1 MGKQRIGGF
10 YMGQERAT
18 SGRPL
23 WLSKE
28 IHWDL
33 IRLTVPTII
42 STLAIPLLGIVDTA
56 VLGRLPDVRQLA
68 GATSAGVILS
78 VVFQM
83 FFFLRMATTALVA
96 QRWGADDRRGATL
109 ISFQALVLSVILGI
123 GLIVLRH
130 PISLIGFALVGA
142 PEDVTALSNAYFTVR
157 VLEAPFYFM
166 TLALT
171 GMMRGQGD
179 AVMPMYIVIGIN
191 VVNIAGD
198 LLLVPGTFGLPSF
211 GVVGAAWASLV
222 AQAAGCAAAIVVGWR
237 RLRPYWDWT
246 WFHSLRRLPWQRF
259 FSISSHL
266 FIRTL
271 ALVLTLAAVTALVAR
286 LESATILAAHAILM
300 QLWSLVSHGVDGFA
314 YATEAMVGLYL
325 GRGDKS
331 RAHAS
336 GVAAM
341 LWGVGLGTL
350 FALTYFAAVDR
361 VAFFFT
367 HNREVAEI
375 VISLVWAI
383 ALSQPVNAAAY
394 VFDGILIGATDTR
407 YLRNAMLVSAA
418 VFAATIGI
426 GWLASGLSLP
436 LVWWAL
442 LLFMATRALTLGV
455 RFRSGRWY
463 DAASNVEG

>member
-1 MGKQRIGGF
+1 MEQARSS
-10 YMGQERAT
+10 A
-18 SGRPL
+18 GRPL

-28 IHWDL
+28 IHREL

-42 STLAIPLLGIVDTA
+42 LTLAVPLLGIVDTA

-96 QRWGADDRRGATL
+96 QRWGAQDRRGATL
-109 ISFQALVLSVILGI
+109 VTFQALALSVILGLGIVVLRGPVGLI
-123 GLIVLRH
+123 GL
-130 PISLIGFALVGA
+130 GLVGA
-142 PEDVTALSNAYFTVR
+142 PEDVTALGKAYFSIR

-171 GMMRGQGD
+171 GTMRGQGD
-179 AVMPMYIVIGIN
+179 ALVPMYIVIGVN
-191 VVNIAGD
+191 VVNIVGD
-198 LLLVPGTFGLPSF
+198 LLLVPGTFGIPSY

-222 AQAAGCAAAIVVGWR
+222 AQAAGCVTAALVAWR
-237 RLRPYWDWT
+237 RLRPYWDHT
-246 WFHSLRRLPWQRF
+246 WLRNLLRLPWQRF
-259 FSISSHL
+259 FSVSSHL
-266 FIRTL
+266 FVRTL
-271 ALVLTLAAVTALVAR
+271 ALVLTFAAVTSLVAR

-314 YATEAMVGLYL
+314 YATEAMVGQWL
-325 GRGDKS
+325 GRGDRR

-336 GVAAM
+336 GVASL
-341 LWGVGLGTL
+341 LWGVGLGAV
-350 FALTYFAAVDR
+350 FAVLYFTAVDS

-367 HNREVAEI
+367 HNQEVAEI
-375 VISLVWAI
+375 VISLVWAV

-394 VFDGILIGATDTR
+394 IFDGILIGATDTR
-407 YLRNAMLVSAA
+407 YLRNAMLVSSA
-418 VFAATIGI
+418 VFAATIAV
-426 GWLASGLSLP
+426 GWLVYGLSLP

-442 LLFMATRALTLGV
+442 LLFMASRAVTLGV

-463 DAASNVEG
+463 ASAHGDG